1 MKKVF
6 LIIGIISSLCACRQ
20 ENRYLGE
27 GEGALSLQVTMGE
40 AVEVVSRTSL
50 GNEEIEALKNDCKV
64 RIYEGDKLIRKYSSW
79 SSVPEKID
87 LSAGTDYRVSVDEYK
102 KDIQKELEKII
113 TQIDGAGK
121 CSVMV
126 TFDNATENVFAYNS
140 TREKDDKGEKQRNE
154 YVIVKNN
161 GDETPIVV
169 KEIQPSI
176 RGVIVVCEGGDNV
189 KVKQDITESI
199 SCVFSIP
206 SSRISVNKMSVN
218 KER

>member
-1 MKKVF
+1 MDNKFFSKDKISAF
-6 LIIGIISSLCACRQ
+6 FKEKNNRIKLITIIGLVGIALIMLSESIPKDSTEKVSSGK
-20 ENRYLGE
+20 E
-27 GEGALSLQVTMGE
+27 
-40 AVEVVSRTSL
+40 
-50 GNEEIEALKNDCKV
+50 
-64 RIYEGDKLIRKYSSW
+64 SS
-79 SSVPEKID
+79 S
-87 LSAGTDYRVSVDEYK
+87 VSVDEYK
-102 KDIQKELEKII
+102 RDIQKELEKII

-140 TREKDDKGEKQRNE
+140 TREKDDKGEKQSNE